1 MDEDEVCLMFSQLA
15 TVFENLD
22 DKQVVYLDGLP
33 DATLRKKLRHLFR
46 ALHLEEVK

>member
-1 MDEDEVCLMFSQLA
+1 MDDEVCLVCSQLA

-46 ALHLEEVK
+46 ALHLEEVR